1 MVNIN
6 ALGIIFPN
14 TYDELVPQLVKH
26 RTMASVPFGG
36 RYRMIDF
43 TLSGM
48 VNAGIENVTVI
59 AKKNYHSLMDHLGS
73 GREWDLVRKRGGLNI
88 VPPYAQSQSK
98 VYHGRVEALYSIVNF
113 LAEQKEKY
121 VVISDCNVASDLN
134 FAHLIDAHV
143 KSGANVTMVYERAEI
158 AKPITTDN
166 YTFTMDDAGRVTE
179 IRWNDYRMGVQ
190 NLSMGVI
197 VMDREE
203 LIAMVKDAAV
213 QNRMYLERDI
223 LGPSLKILHVQGY
236 EYSGYRARIYDIKSY
251 FDENMR
257 LLCPENVAQLF
268 PTERPVYTKVR
279 DEAPVRYTYTGPAI
293 YTEED
298 KFQKISFDDISD
310 KSGHVTKT
318 DNGWIAMI
326 QHYFISAW
334 TDVRGE
340 TGKHEREFYTSKLDQ
355 NLFAV
360 GSILK
365 LGTVEPKQSVNTAA
379 TLYVGP
385 QDQNRLSYLADGLDL
400 VVDYGWLTFLAK
412 PIYSILNFMYGLCG
426 NWGWSI
432 VLLTVLVKLILYP
445 ISAAGYK
452 SMARMKEITPRMKAL
467 QEQYGQDKQR
477 YQQAIMELYRKEKI
491 NPIGGCLPILLQIPV
506 FLALYWV
513 LLASV
518 ELRDS
523 AWLGW
528 VSDLASPDP
537 WFILPAIMMAT
548 MFLQIKLNPTP
559 TDPMQA
565 KMMVIMPL
573 VFGVMFF
580 FFPAGLV
587 LYWLTNNV
595 LSIAQQWYVN
605 KQIAKERAKRLNA
618 VNQ

>member
-98 VYHGRVEALYSIVNF
+98 VYHGRVEALYSI
-113 LAEQKEKY
+113 
-121 VVISDCNVASDLN
+121 
-134 FAHLIDAHV
+134 V

-279 DEAPVRYTYTGPAI
+279 DEAPVRY
-293 YTEED
+293 
-298 KFQKISFDDISD
+298 
-310 KSGHVTKT
+310 
-318 DNGWIAMI
+318 AMDCQVHRCI
-326 QHYFISAW
+326 VADGCIIEGEVENCVLF
-334 TDVRGE
+334 RGV
-340 TGKHEREFYTSKLDQ
+340 KVSKGAKVKNCVLMQ
-355 NLFAV
+355 
-360 GSILK
+360 GT
-365 LGTVEPKQSVNTAA
+365 TVEPGVTLDYIVTDKNVTITADKHLRGNESFPVYVEKNT
-379 TLYVGP
+379 
-385 QDQNRLSYLADGLDL
+385 
-400 VVDYGWLTFLAK
+400 VV
-412 PIYSILNFMYGLCG
+412 
-426 NWGWSI
+426 
-432 VLLTVLVKLILYP
+432 
-445 ISAAGYK
+445 
-452 SMARMKEITPRMKAL
+452 
-467 QEQYGQDKQR
+467 
-477 YQQAIMELYRKEKI
+477 
-491 NPIGGCLPILLQIPV
+491 
-506 FLALYWV
+506 
-513 LLASV
+513 
-518 ELRDS
+518 
-523 AWLGW
+523 
-528 VSDLASPDP
+528 
-537 WFILPAIMMAT
+537 
-548 MFLQIKLNPTP
+548 
-559 TDPMQA
+559 
-565 KMMVIMPL
+565 
-573 VFGVMFF
+573 
-580 FFPAGLV
+580 
-587 LYWLTNNV
+587 
-595 LSIAQQWYVN
+595 
-605 KQIAKERAKRLNA
+605 
-618 VNQ
+618 